1 MENQAKI
8 RINLNTK
15 EMEIEGSEEFINSHS
30 SEIRKF
36 LESQSSSGSAGSS
49 RRGPGR
55 PPKAETK
62 TETEEESTTTTETKQ
77 RGPGRPRKKAAASTE
92 ETTQAQPKKSRRGR
106 PSKKK
111 AAEEDTTGSKKEN
124 LEQEVAKITDEE
136 IQKVKNEL
144 PERFGDF
151 FLKLPKDTKDVDKV
165 VAGGF
170 FVQNQGEN
178 NTFSTRETTRL
189 LKTVG
194 VKLSN
199 PSQCVKYNVKTGR
212 IKNIRR
218 NRYRLTD
225 EGERYIVYLLK
236 NAG

>member
-1 MENQAKI
+1 MSNQAKI
-8 RINLNTK
+8 RINLDTK
-15 EMEIEGSEEFINSHS
+15 EMEIEGSESFINSHTS
-30 SEIRKF
+30 QIQQF
-36 LESQSSSGSAGSS
+36 LESQSGVKAPAQRKGK
-49 RRGPGR
+49 PGR
-55 PPKAETK
+55 PPKEET
-62 TETEEESTTTTETKQ
+62 TDQPQEATPESTTKKKTKSKSTTTGTKT
-77 RGPGRPRKKAAASTE
+77 GK
-92 ETTQAQPKKSRRGR
+92 RGR
-106 PSKKK
+106 PAKKK
-111 AAEEDTTGSKKEN
+111 TAASASTTVSSASKKEQ
-124 LEQEVAKITDEE
+124 LAKELDHITEE
-136 IQKVKNEL
+136 DIQQIRNEL

-218 NRYRLTD
+218 NRYRLTS
-225 EGERYIVYLLK
+225 EGEKYITYLLK
-236 NAG
+236 QAG